1 MDTLHLEQRLHHLE
15 QQSLL
20 LEPSAT
26 DRLPVQ
32 QAVEQ
37 YAQAFLEDLPQLP
50 VFVDTPDKGAGLL
63 QSPIE
68 EEGIPVQEALGL
80 LKEQVDTPGINP
92 ASGGHMGYIPGG
104 SLYYSGLG
112 DYLAAVT
119 NRYAGI
125 FYSSPGAV
133 RMENMLIRWMAQEI
147 GFPQDTAGNLTS
159 GGSIASLIAL
169 VTARDAQNITC
180 RIIPDSVIYCTSH
193 THHCLDK
200 ALRIAGL
207 GECQLRHVP
216 MDAQYRMD
224 PKALQMQLEQDKAK
238 GLKPW
243 LLIASAGTTDVGAVD
258 PLAALAD
265 LAQQHG
271 LWYHVDA
278 AYGGFFALSPT
289 GKQKLKGIERADSVV
304 MDPHKG
310 LFIPYG
316 SGAVLIKNSQQ
327 LTESHHYQ
335 ASYMQDTLS
344 VTGEVSPA
352 DVSPELSKHFRGL
365 RIWLPLKLHGVA
377 AFRSALEE
385 KLLLAQYTYQ
395 KLQGLPGFEVP
406 VAPDLSVV
414 IFRYLPEA
422 AIDANAFNQ
431 KLIQAVQKDGRVFLS
446 STLLDGQFMIRF
458 AILSFRTHKATL
470 DLALEILQEKAKE
483 ITASW
488 QEA

>member
-1 MDTLHLEQRLHHLE
+1 MDAQVLEQRLLALE
-15 QQSLL
+15 QQTLL
-20 LEPSAT
+20 LEPTAA

-32 QAVEQ
+32 QAVEA
-37 YAQAFLEDLPQLP
+37 YAQAFLEELPQLP
-50 VFVDTPDKGAGLL
+50 VFVDAPDKGAGLL
-63 QSPIE
+63 ESPIQE
-68 EEGIPVQEALGL
+68 SGLPVQEALFL
-80 LKEQVDTPGINP
+80 LQEHVDTPGINP

-104 SLYYSGLG
+104 GLYYSGLG

-147 GFPQDTAGNLTS
+147 GFPADTAGNLTS

-169 VTARDAQNITC
+169 VTARDAQHITC
-180 RIIPDSVIYCTSH
+180 RIIPDSIIYCTSH

-207 GECQLRHVP
+207 GECQLRHVS

-224 PKALQMQLEQDKAK
+224 PSALAQAIEEDKAA

-258 PLAALAD
+258 PLPELAA
-265 LAQQHG
+265 LAQQHQ

-278 AYGGFFALSPT
+278 AYGGFFALCAA
-289 GKQKLKGIERADSVV
+289 GKEKLKGIELADSVV

-316 SGAVLIKNSQQ
+316 SGAVLIKNQKQ
-327 LTESHHYQ
+327 LAESHHYQ

-344 VTGEVSPA
+344 VTGESSPA
-352 DVSPELSKHFRGL
+352 DLSPELSKHFRGL

-395 KLQGLPGFEVP
+395 KLKELAEFDVP
-406 VAPDLSVV
+406 VVPDLSVV
-414 IFRYLPEA
+414 IFRYGPKDG
-422 AIDANAFNQ
+422 IDANAFNQ
-431 KLIQAVQKDGRVFLS
+431 KLIQAVQLDGRVFLS
-446 STLLDGQFMIRF
+446 STLLDGKFMIRF

-470 DLALEILQEKAKE
+470 DLALKILQEKASELEK
-483 ITASW
+483 TW
-488 QEA
+488 Q

>member
-1 MDTLHLEQRLHHLE
+1 MDVQALEQRLQELE
-15 QQSLL
+15 QQTLL
-20 LEPSAT
+20 LEPT
-26 DRLPVQ
+26 TQDRLPVQ

-37 YAQAFLEDLPQLP
+37 YAQTFLEELPQLP
-50 VFVDTPDKGAGLL
+50 VFVVTPDKGAGLL
-63 QSPIE
+63 ESPIQE
-68 EEGIPVQEALGL
+68 TGMPVQEALSL
-80 LKEQVDTPGINP
+80 LQMHVDTPGINP

-104 SLYYSGLG
+104 GLYYSGLG

-147 GFPQDTAGNLTS
+147 GFPADTAGNLTS

-224 PKALQMQLEQDKAK
+224 PLALAQVIQQDKTA

-258 PLAALAD
+258 PLSELAAI
-265 LAQQHG
+265 AQQNQ

-278 AYGGFFALSPT
+278 AYGGFFALCSV
-289 GKQKLKGIERADSVV
+289 GKEKLKGIEQADSVV

-316 SGAVLIKNSQQ
+316 SGAVLIKNQKQ
-327 LTESHHYQ
+327 LAESHHYQ

-344 VTGEVSPA
+344 VTGEASPA
-352 DVSPELSKHFRGL
+352 DLSPELSKHFRGL

-377 AFRSALEE
+377 TFRSALEE

-395 KLQGLPGFEVP
+395 KLSTLPGFEVP
-406 VAPDLSVV
+406 VVPDLSVV
-414 IFRYLPEA
+414 IFRYVPKDGV
-422 AIDANAFNQ
+422 DANAFNQ
-431 KLIQAVQKDGRVFLS
+431 KLIHAVQLDGRVFLS
-446 STLLDGQFMIRF
+446 STLLEGKFMIRF

-470 DLALEILQEKAKE
+470 DLALEILQEKAQ
-483 ITASW
+483 AL
-488 QEA
+488 EAAWA